1 MLFNALLNELNGLAP
16 NFDKTHFQMVKI
28 QFKIQKFKKG
38 LLKHTYIYKN
48 DTSSFCAILKKVT
61 LH

>member
-1 MLFNALLNELNGLAP
+1 MSTIVFLP
-16 NFDKTHFQMVKI
+16 QCQIKKKI
-28 QFKIQKFKKG
+28 KFKKG
-38 LLKHTYIYKN
+38 LLKHTYKYKN